1 VTDEV
6 GSGQVAIVPT
16 FKGMRSAITAEI
28 TAAGDEAGTRGGSR
42 LMSSLGA
49 GLKGAAGVASKVV
62 VGAGAV
68 IATGLAATAGAAL
81 KGGLSRALNIQ
92 DARAQLV
99 GLKYDTQTVDQVMTN
114 ALASVKG
121 TAFGLD
127 QAATLAGTA
136 VAAGIKPG
144 QALERTLKL
153 TADAATTAKVPLGEM
168 GSIYNKVA
176 SSGKLTTDVLQQ
188 FSERGVPLLSMVAQQ
203 YGVTNE
209 AAAKMVSDGKV
220 KFADFENI
228 LEKNIGGAA
237 LPSGTTARGAFANLG
252 AAISRLG
259 AMFVGGAVGAAP
271 SLFTS
276 IAGAVDRG
284 ATALKPFADLVSGQ
298 IAAGMLALG
307 TYIDGLDIE
316 AVAGRISSFGT
327 TIIDTFGFIRDFVS
341 GKGATQNIGWLETP
355 AAKIAEFILWSQ
367 VAAGQIR
374 DTFAYIRGYVSG
386 EGANVDIGWLEGP
399 AEVIASI
406 IIGIQNAVASM
417 SSGDMSGAFSSISS
431 SLKTLGPAFS
441 EFGAQLPKIGGA
453 VATLAA
459 AGLQALTTVLSFL
472 ADNVDTIIQFMPLI
486 VAGFIAWRA
495 AQSGV
500 VTASLALRAGEL
512 AAAPVYFA
520 NNVMRLQSVTIERQ
534 LAIAKGTATAA
545 TTAGVAA
552 TIRERVAKVASTA
565 ATIAMSVAQK
575 AAAAGQWLLNAAMSA
590 NPIALVVIAI
600 AALVAGLVWFF
611 TQTELGKA
619 IWAGFVGFL
628 GEAWT
633 NIVAG
638 ITATLQVL
646 GMVFT
651 AVWTGIVTFVT
662 GILTGIASFIV
673 TALVTISTAWNA
685 GWAAI
690 SAFFATIWNAIV
702 SYVTTYIQVVST
714 IISGVLAFIGGIWN
728 AAWSGIS
735 AFFAGIWNGI
745 VAFVTAYIQTV
756 SAVISGALAFV
767 AGIWNAG
774 WSAISSFFSG
784 IWNGILAFVRSVASG
799 VQSAV
804 AGIVSAVQSK
814 VGEVVSFVRELP
826 GKAIAAVGD
835 LGSKLFNS
843 GKALIQGFING
854 IKDMIGSVGRAVSN
868 VVSGALDFF
877 PNSPAKKGPL
887 RGRGWRKLR
896 ASGRAVSDQF
906 ASGLD
911 PDAFDFRGGFPVVPR
926 QPPGSGRGGGAGDGG
941 MQVIFNGPV
950 TTQDVPELIKQ
961 QRREVT
967 RARKGALNGA
977 RRVRVAT

>member
-1 VTDEV
+1 VADEV
-6 GSGQVAIVPT
+6 GSGQIAFVPT
-16 FKGMRSAITAEI
+16 FKGMRAAITTEVD
-28 TAAGDEAGTRGGSR
+28 AAGAEAGARGGSR

-49 GLKGAAGVASKVV
+49 GLKGAAGVATKVV

-99 GLKYDTQTVDQVMTN
+99 GLKYDTATVDQVMTN

-237 LPSGTTARGAFANLG
+237 LSSGTTARGAFANLG

-271 SLFTS
+271 ALFTS

-367 VAAGQIR
+367 VAGARIR
-374 DTFAYIRGYVSG
+374 DTFAYIRGYISG

-399 AEVIASI
+399 AELIAGI

-417 SSGDMSGAFSSISS
+417 GSGDLSGAFGSISS
-431 SLKTLGPAFS
+431 SLQTLGPAVG

-453 VATLAA
+453 AATLAG
-459 AGLQALTTVLSFL
+459 AGLQVLTSVLSFL
-472 ADNVDTIIQFMPLI
+472 ADHVDTIIQFMPLI
-486 VAGFIAWRA
+486 VAGFIAWRVA
-495 AQSGV
+495 SQA
-500 VTASLALRAGEL
+500 TASASIVLRTAEL
-512 AAAPVYFA
+512 AAIPAQITR
-520 NNVMRLQSVTIERQ
+520 NGLRLAAATLEYQVAAASRASAAATTS
-534 LAIAKGTATAA
+534 GTAA
-545 TTAGVAA
+545 TNLGVAA
-552 TIRERVAKVASTA
+552 TIRDRVAKVGSTV
-565 ATIAMSVAQK
+565 ATVAMSVAQK

-611 TQTELGKA
+611 TQTELGRG

-628 GEAWT
+628 GDAWN
-633 NIVAG
+633 NIVAA
-638 ITATLQVL
+638 ITLTLQIL
-646 GMVFT
+646 SQVFQ
-651 AVWTGIVTFVT
+651 AVWAAIVSFVT
-662 GILTGIASFIV
+662 GYITGVAQTILRVMAGIS
-673 TALVTISTAWNA
+673 S
-685 GWAAI
+685 
-690 SAFFATIWNAIV
+690 
-702 SYVTTYIQVVST
+702 
-714 IISGVLAFIGGIWN
+714 
-728 AAWSGIS
+728 AWS
-735 AFFAGIWNGI
+735 
-745 VAFVTAYIQTV
+745 
-756 SAVISGALAFV
+756 
-767 AGIWNAG
+767 AG
-774 WSAISSFFSG
+774 WSAIGSFFSG
-784 IWNGILAFVRSVASG
+784 IWNGILSFVRSIATG

-804 AGIVSAVQSK
+804 AGLVSAVSSK
-814 VGEVVSFVRELP
+814 VGEAVSFVQSLP
-826 GKAIAAVGD
+826 GKALAAIGD
-835 LGSKLFNS
+835 VGSKLFSS
-843 GKALIQGFING
+843 GQALVQGWIDG
-854 IKDMIGSVGRAVSN
+854 IKNMAGAVGRAVSN
-868 VVSGALDFF
+868 VVQGALNFF
-877 PNSPAKKGPL
+877 PNSPAKEGPL
-887 RGRGWRKLR
+887 RGPGWRKLR
-896 ASGRAVSDQF
+896 KSGAAVIEQWTSGMDSTGFSAASVVARAVRPTSEVPDGAGARGQQTSGGITIQGDVHTQDLGAF
-906 ASGLD
+906 ASVLQRAAD
-911 PDAFDFRGGFPVVPR
+911 R
-926 QPPGSGRGGGAGDGG
+926 SLMSTTGRKLRMA
-941 MQVIFNGPV
+941 
-950 TTQDVPELIKQ
+950 
-961 QRREVT
+961 
-967 RARKGALNGA
+967 
-977 RRVRVAT
+977 